1 MDVPDRALTRT
12 ASCSACLPL
21 LYSRL
26 LLGLSTYSR
35 TSSARPRSVS
45 ETLQDSSYYHM
56 YVREYEYLSSHAV
69 NLDPQKSAVRPGRG
83 PRGFPGFSMR
93 S

>member
-1 MDVPDRALTRT
+1 MDVPDRALTRLLRP
-12 ASCSACLPL
+12 AQLGACLPL

-35 TSSARPRSVS
+35 TSSARSVS

-69 NLDPQKSAVRPGRG
+69 NLDPQKSAV
-83 PRGFPGFSMR
+83 
-93 S
+93 